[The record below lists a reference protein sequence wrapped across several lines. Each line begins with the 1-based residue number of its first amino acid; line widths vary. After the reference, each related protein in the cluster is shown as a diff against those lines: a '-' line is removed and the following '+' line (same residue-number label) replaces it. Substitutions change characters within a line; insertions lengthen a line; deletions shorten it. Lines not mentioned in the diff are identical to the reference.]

1 MAIDVAA
8 ESQAERSLAKHRPL
22 QGVRVIDVT
31 SVLMGP
37 AATQILAD
45 YGADVVKVESP
56 GGDIMRHAGEMRHEG
71 MGHVYLHANRNK
83 RSIVIDLKKPGG
95 REALLELAGTADMFV
110 HNVRPS
116 AMARLGLDYAALAAV
131 NPRIIYVA
139 LVGFDQQG
147 PYAALPA
154 MDDVIQGASGIAGL
168 QATYNQGPPGYVP
181 LVIVDRICA
190 VNAAQVILAALFMR
204 ERTGR
209 GQHIEVPMFETI
221 VQIVL
226 GDHLGGETFDPP
238 AGPMGYTRLLT
249 PHRRPF
255 KTRDGY
261 IALIVYTDRH
271 WQQFFE
277 VIGQPDKFTDD
288 SRFTTAAMRGKHHDI
303 TYAMLTE
310 CLLERTTAEWVEV
323 LQRRDIPCL
332 PLHDL
337 RGVLSDPHLAA
348 IDFFTMMDHPSEG
361 RVRTMRVAS
370 TWSDAELSIQ
380 RHAPRVGE
388 QSIEILRE
396 AGFSEERIERLLTED
411 AVVQAPG

>member
-1 MAIDVAA
+1 MAIEATS
-8 ESQAERSLAKHRPL
+8 ESEARQRPL

-37 AATQILAD
+37 AATQIIAD
-45 YGADVVKVESP
+45 YGADVIKVESP
-56 GGDIMRHAGEMRHEG
+56 GGDIMRHAGQMKHEG
-71 MGHVYLHANRNK
+71 MGHIYLHANRNK
-83 RSIVIDLKKPGG
+83 RSIVLDLKKPGG
-95 REALLELAGTADMFV
+95 RDALLELAATADMFV

-116 AMARLGLDYAALAAV
+116 AMERLGLDYAALAAV

-139 LVGFDQQG
+139 LVGFDQRG

-154 MDDVIQGASGIAGL
+154 MDDVIQGACGIAGL
-168 QATYNQGPPGYVP
+168 QAQYNQGPPTYVP

-209 GQHIEVPMFETI
+209 GQQIEVPMFET
-221 VQIVL
+221 VAQIVM

-238 AGPMGYTRLLT
+238 AGPMGYNRLLT
-249 PHRRPF
+249 PDRKPF

-277 VIGQPDKFTDD
+277 AIGQPEKFSDD
-288 SRFTTAAMRGKHHDI
+288 PRFTTAAMRGKNHEI
-303 TYAMLTE
+303 AYALLSQH
-310 CLLERTTAEWVEV
+310 LLERTTAEWVAL
-323 LQRRDIPCL
+323 LQARDIPCL

-337 RGVLSDPHLAA
+337 RGVLGDPQLKA
-348 IDFFTMMDHPSEG
+348 INFFEMMDHPSEG
-361 RVRTMRVAS
+361 RLRTMPVAS

-388 QSIEILRE
+388 QSLEILRE
-396 AGFSEERIERLLTED
+396 AGFSEQRIAQLLTD
-411 AVVQAPG
+411 AAVIQD

>member
-1 MAIDVAA
+1 MAIDAST
-8 ESQAERSLAKHRPL
+8 ESQADRGQAKQRPL
-22 QGVRVIDVT
+22 QGVRIIDVT

-45 YGADVVKVESP
+45 YGADVIKVESP
-56 GGDIMRHAGEMRHEG
+56 GGDIMRHAGEMRHEA
-71 MGHVYLHANRNK
+71 MGHIYLHANRNK
-83 RSIVIDLKKPGG
+83 RSIVIDLKKPDG
-95 REALLELAGTADMFV
+95 REALLRLAATADMFI

-116 AMARLGLDYAALAAV
+116 AMERLGLDYAALAAV

-139 LVGFDQQG
+139 LVGYDQQG

-168 QATYNQGPPGYVP
+168 QALYSQGPPTYVP

-209 GQHIEVPMFETI
+209 GQQIEVPMFETI
-221 VQIVL
+221 AQIVM

-271 WQQFFE
+271 WQQFFD
-277 VIGQPDKFTDD
+277 VIGRPQDFAADP
-288 SRFTTAAMRGKHHDI
+288 RFTTAAMRGKHHDV
-303 TYAMLTE
+303 TYALLTE
-310 CLLERTTAEWVEV
+310 CLLGRTTAEWVEL

-337 RGVLSDPHLAA
+337 RGVLNDPHLAA
-348 IDFFTMMDHPSEG
+348 VDFFTMMDHPSEG

-388 QSIEILRE
+388 QSVEILRE
-396 AGFSEERIERLLTED
+396 AGFSEERIERLLAGD
-411 AVVQAPG
+411 AVAQAPV